1 MNWGNKLLI
10 TFLVFGS
17 GMGYLVYRSMSTSF
31 ELVEKDYY
39 KTELQH
45 QSTIDAAHRF
55 HALRKEVKLVEGGHG
70 LRIEL
75 PANEKGAVTEA
86 SIWFY
91 CAYQAALD
99 RKFQLKAEDNGV
111 LTIPRGELAPV
122 NYTIKMD
129 WKAGG
134 QEFYTEKQ
142 VSIRP

>member
-1 MNWGNKLLI
+1 MNWGNKLLV

-17 GMGYLVYRSMSTSF
+17 GMGYLVYRSMSTNF

-45 QSTIDAAHRF
+45 QSTIDATNRF
-55 HALRKEVKLVEGGHG
+55 HALRTDVKLVQNEEGI
-70 LRIEL
+70 RIEL
-75 PANEKGAVTEA
+75 PVNETGTVTEG
-86 SIWFY
+86 SVWFY

-99 RKFQLKAEDNGV
+99 RKFQLEAEDNGV
-111 LTIPRGELAPV
+111 LIIPRGELAPV
-122 NYTIKMD
+122 NYTVKMD

-134 QEFYTEKQ
+134 QAFYTEKQ